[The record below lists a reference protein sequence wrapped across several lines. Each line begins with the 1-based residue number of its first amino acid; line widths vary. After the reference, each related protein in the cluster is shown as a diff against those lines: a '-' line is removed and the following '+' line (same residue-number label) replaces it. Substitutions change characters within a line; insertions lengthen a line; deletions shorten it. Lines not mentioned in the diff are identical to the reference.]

1 MNSFME
7 QFGPMR
13 YVHSRRSG
21 LITFGG
27 GGGGGPSLA
36 DIKTAVTEY
45 GDPKFD
51 TTFGNQGDIV
61 DDIDDALDDTLARI
75 GTSEDNITGEF
86 DALSGDIGDVGTDV
100 TGISG
105 DLTRGLSS
113 IDRRFDDVDSDAGD
127 NFADLTSDI
136 AGEGADTR
144 SNIRERIDT
153 QDVDLGRA
161 FTDIN
166 DQVIDSEGNLTD
178 QASKYFADLVSQM
191 GDNRDTITGNQET
204 NANAIKEQVG
214 DFDDRTTS
222 TLDTLGTDMRTN
234 QGNIQD
240 AVDTGNTQGTEYFN
254 TLSEGQTGISDDLG
268 GLQSD
273 LTSFTGDYD
282 ADTTL
287 ANRARND
294 LASALG
300 ITQQELGEDIQE
312 TGGRNVEEVNEAE
325 RNLDAAITSSGADTA
340 SALNTG
346 LAGVS
351 SDIGATARDLS
362 AGIDATTEEQV
373 AARNEFMS
381 GLGTMEALVNSETS
395 AIDNQM
401 KANFTAMTTSFDSN
415 GKLISDDMNAMGN
428 RVKRAIDGNGNLI
441 VSEFDEAGVRISQ
454 NGYDI
459 NSIMASMS
467 SIDDSSIADTGLLT
481 APVNR
486 SPYAR
491 TQR

>member
-1 MNSFME
+1 MKNIMHI
-7 QFGPMR
+7 FGPMR
-13 YVHSRRSG
+13 YVHMRNSG
-21 LITFGG
+21 LIAFGG
-27 GGGGGPSLA
+27 GGSSGPSLA
-36 DIKTAVTEY
+36 EIKTAVAEY
-45 GDPKFD
+45 GDPQFD
-51 TTFGNQGDIV
+51 TTFGNQADIQ
-61 DDIDDALDDTLARI
+61 DDIDDALSDTIAKI
-75 GTSEDNITGEF
+75 GTSERNITGEF

-100 TGISG
+100 TSMSG
-105 DLTRGLSS
+105 DLTRGLTS
-113 IDRRFDDVDSDAGD
+113 IDRRFDDVDSDAGE

-136 AGEGADTR
+136 AGEGTTTR
-144 SNIRERIDT
+144 SNIRDRIDT

-166 DQVIDSEGNLTD
+166 DQVIDSEGNLTE
-178 QASKYFADLVSQM
+178 QASKYFADLVGQM
-191 GDNRDTITGNQET
+191 GTNTDTITGNQET

-214 DFDDRTTS
+214 DFDERTTN

-240 AVDTGNTQGTEYFN
+240 AVDEGNTQGTEYFN

-273 LTSFTGDYD
+273 FTSFTGDYN

-325 RNLDAAITSSGADTA
+325 RNLDAAITSAGSDTNA
-340 SALNTG
+340 ALTTG

-351 SDIGATARDLS
+351 ADLGATARDLS

-373 AARNEFMS
+373 AARDEFMT
-381 GLGTMEALVNSETS
+381 GLGTMESLINSETS

-415 GKLISDDMNAMGN
+415 GKLISDDVNAMGN

-459 NSIMASMS
+459 NSIMSSMN
-467 SIDDSSIADTGLLT
+467 SISDSSIADTGLLT

-491 TQR
+491 T